1 MKHICAALLA
11 ALLALS
17 CLAVTAFA
25 DGTEGGRMYGDV
37 NGDGKIN
44 LRDVILVIRVS
55 LEYDEKIDREMADVN
70 LDEKIDMKDILL
82 LMKEVIG
89 GRDLRLGMHFY
100 NSSTVYDAV
109 IDSVVTIYIYDGAGR
124 ELGLG
129 SGFIIYVGRALH
141 YLPSRCCGSFEN
153 RGRSQRRN
161 KA

>member
-1 MKHICAALLA
+1 MYNNITFEEVYMKRICAALLA
-11 ALLALS
+11 VLLAFS

-82 LMKEVIG
+82 LYVSLLMMKSFTA
-89 GRDLRLGMHFY
+89 RQ
-100 NSSTVYDAV
+100 
-109 IDSVVTIYIYDGAGR
+109 
-124 ELGLG
+124 
-129 SGFIIYVGRALH
+129 
-141 YLPSRCCGSFEN
+141 PSCR
-153 RGRSQRRN
+153 
-161 KA
+161 K

>member
-1 MKHICAALLA
+1 MYNNITFEEVYMKHICAALLA

-89 GRDLRLGMHFY
+89 GRDLRLGNAFLQQQH
-100 NSSTVYDAV
+100 S
-109 IDSVVTIYIYDGAGR
+109 IR
-124 ELGLG
+124 
-129 SGFIIYVGRALH
+129 
-141 YLPSRCCGSFEN
+141 
-153 RGRSQRRN
+153 RSHRFGCDDIHI
-161 KA
+161 